1 MEHYAGIDVSLEASS
16 VCVVDGS
23 GRILREAKVT
33 SEPEAL
39 VLFFRELGCEVTRI
53 GIEACPL
60 SQWLHA
66 ELTAAGF
73 AVVLLEVRH
82 VKAAISAM
90 AVKTD
95 RNDARG
101 IAQLLRMGW
110 YRPVHCKSQPSQ
122 DVRALLTARKQLLI
136 KAIDVELCLRGL
148 LRGYGLKMGVT
159 TAPRFAARVREL
171 TAGHPVLEPLGE
183 TMLRARDVLRREI
196 AVLHRQLLAIAR
208 TDHVCRHLMTV
219 PGVGALTAL
228 TFKTG
233 IDDPSRF
240 TSSKRLGAHFGL
252 TPRKYQSGAV
262 DVTGRITKAGDAMV
276 RSALYEA
283 AHSMLTR
290 VKSFSSLKRWAMAVA
305 KRRGLGRATVALAR
319 KLAIVMHRMWINGTD
334 FRFCKEELVTA

>member
-1 MEHYAGIDVSLEASS
+1 MEYYAGIDVSLEASS

-23 GRILREAKVT
+23 GKIVREAKVA
-33 SEPEAL
+33 SDPQAL
-39 VLFFRELGCEVTRI
+39 ALFFGELDCALTRI

-66 ELTAAGF
+66 GLSAAGF
-73 AVVLLEVRH
+73 SVVLLEVRH

-122 DVRALLTARKQLLI
+122 DIRTLLTARKQLLI

-148 LRGYGLKMGVT
+148 LRGYGLKMGPATSV
-159 TAPRFAARVREL
+159 RFAARVREL
-171 TAGHPVLEPLGE
+171 AAGHPMLEQIGE
-183 TMLRARDVLRREI
+183 AMLRARDVLRKEI
-196 AVLHRQLLAIAR
+196 AALHRQLLTIAR
-208 TDHVCRHLMTV
+208 GDDVCRRMMTV

-233 IDDPSRF
+233 IDDPTRF
-240 TSSKRLGAHFGL
+240 TSSKRVGAHFGL
-252 TPRKYQSGAV
+252 TPRKYQSGEI
-262 DVTGRITKAGDAMV
+262 DVTGSITKAGDAMV
-276 RSALYEA
+276 RTVLYEA
-283 AHSMLTR
+283 AQSMLTR
-290 VKSFSSLKRWAMAVA
+290 VKSYSSLKRWAMAVA
-305 KRRGLGRATVALAR
+305 KRRGMRRAKIALAR
-319 KLAIVMHRMWINGTD
+319 KLAVVLHRMWIDGTE
-334 FRFCKEELVTA
+334 FRFGKEEAIA

>member
-1 MEHYAGIDVSLEASS
+1 MEYYAGIDVSLEASS
-16 VCVVDGS
+16 VCVVDAS
-23 GRILREAKVT
+23 GKIVREAKVA
-33 SEPEAL
+33 SDPQAL
-39 VLFFRELGCEVTRI
+39 ALFFGELGNELTRI

-66 ELTAAGF
+66 GLSAAGF
-73 AVVLLEVRH
+73 VVVLLEVRH

-148 LRGYGLKMGVT
+148 LRGYGLKMGQT
-159 TAPRFAARVREL
+159 TDVRFSARVREL
-171 TAGHPVLEPLGE
+171 AAGHPVLEQLSE
-183 TMLRARDVLRREI
+183 AMLRARDVLRKEI
-196 AVLHRQLLAIAR
+196 AALHRQLLAIAR
-208 TDHVCRHLMTV
+208 TDGICRHLMTV

-228 TFKTG
+228 TFKTAV
-233 IDDPSRF
+233 DDPTRF

-252 TPRKYQSGAV
+252 TPRKYQSGTV
-262 DVTGRITKAGDAMV
+262 DITGSITKAGDAMV

-290 VKSFSSLKRWAMAVA
+290 VKSFSSLRRWAMAVA
-305 KRRGLGRATVALAR
+305 KRRGLRRATVALAR
-319 KLAIVMHRMWINGTD
+319 KLAIVMHRMWMNGTD
-334 FRFCKEELVTA
+334 FRFGKEEAAAA

>member
-1 MEHYAGIDVSLEASS
+1 MEYYAGIDVSLEASS
-16 VCVVDGS
+16 VCVVDAS
-23 GRILREAKVT
+23 GKIVREAKVA
-33 SEPEAL
+33 SDPQAL
-39 VLFFRELGCEVTRI
+39 TLFFGELGNGLARI

-66 ELTAAGF
+66 GLSAAGF

-110 YRPVHCKSQPSQ
+110 YRPVHCKSQPAQ
-122 DVRALLTARKQLLI
+122 DVRALLTARKQLLV

-148 LRGYGLKMGVT
+148 LRGYGLKMGQT
-159 TAPRFAARVREL
+159 TSVRFSIRVREL
-171 TAGHPVLEPLGE
+171 AAGHPVLEQLSE
-183 TMLRARDVLRREI
+183 AMLRARDVLRKEI
-196 AVLHRQLLAIAR
+196 AALHRQLLAIAR
-208 TDHVCRHLMTV
+208 SDNICRHLMTV

-228 TFKTG
+228 TFKTAV
-233 IDDPSRF
+233 DDPTRF

-252 TPRKYQSGAV
+252 TPRKYQSGTV
-262 DVTGRITKAGDAMV
+262 DITGSITKAGDAMV

-319 KLAIVMHRMWINGTD
+319 KLAIIMHRMWVNGTD
-334 FRFCKEELVTA
+334 FRFGKEEAATA